1 MQSRASSR
9 VGVVLAIVKVLR
21 RLSYA
26 FGFVP
31 RNDCAYLYSARLI
44 LPTTSSDSSTGP
56 SLRMLSPNFFL
67 AFSQLIFCLCFLTN
81 FLRGESKTRIAAMSQ
96 DLSVGS
102 STDSIVLAGYATRVR
117 MYGGVRVDAR
127 YGLLVGAIGRRERHL
142 DAVSLLESIKR
153 CPDSWRK

>member
-1 MQSRASSR
+1 
-9 VGVVLAIVKVLR
+9 
-21 RLSYA
+21 
-26 FGFVP
+26 
-31 RNDCAYLYSARLI
+31 
-44 LPTTSSDSSTGP
+44 
-56 SLRMLSPNFFL
+56 
-67 AFSQLIFCLCFLTN
+67 
-81 FLRGESKTRIAAMSQ
+81 MSQ